1 MMTFQTPPFYLDARI
16 QFPSPVERKL
26 VQKKKKL
33 ADSKAKKKLYE
44 QKNQVTINFRRQPEC
59 K

>member
-1 MMTFQTPPFYLDARI
+1 MMTLQTPLVYLDARI

-26 VQKKKKL
+26 VQKKE
-33 ADSKAKKKLYE
+33 ACGFESKKKLYE